1 MYEKAKKSLSR
12 GLKDNGY
19 SVTIARQKVFDLL
32 WNQEPQ
38 TMYDLYKRSKGSVDR
53 ASIYRTIN
61 LFLELGM
68 VQKIIIGWKYKLE
81 LTDIFTHHHHHISC
95 LKCGKI
101 MAIRE
106 DEHVEELIHN
116 LAEKYG
122 ITAERHQLEIQGY
135 CKSCRQSPTV
145 KSAD

>member
-1 MYEKAKKSLSR
+1 MNESSIELLQKM
-12 GLKDNGY
+12 LKDKGY
-19 SVTIARQKVFDLL
+19 SMTSARRKVFEIL

-38 TMYDLYKRSKGSVDR
+38 TMYELYKRSKGSVDR

-81 LTDIFTHHHHHISC
+81 LTDIFTHHHHHICC

-135 CKSCRQSPTV
+135 CDDCR
-145 KSAD
+145 